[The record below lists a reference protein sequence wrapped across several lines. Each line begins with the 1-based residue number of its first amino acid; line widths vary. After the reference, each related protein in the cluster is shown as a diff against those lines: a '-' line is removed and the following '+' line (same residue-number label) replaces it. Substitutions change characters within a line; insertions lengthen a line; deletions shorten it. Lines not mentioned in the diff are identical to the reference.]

1 MRLVTLLVG
10 SALVLVLAMAGN
22 GRAVDETMCK
32 RINKMLS
39 MGRTAEDIATTSAGT
54 ITEDDVEACKS
65 QKTDGGGG
73 SGGAAGGEQKKE

>member
-10 SALVLVLAMAGN
+10 SALLLGAAGN

-39 MGRTAEDIATTSAGT
+39 MGRTAEDIVTTSAGT
-54 ITEDDVEACKS
+54 ITEDDVEECKS
-65 QKTDGGGG
+65 KKPEDAGAA
-73 SGGAAGGEQKKE
+73 GGAAGGEQKKE